1 MPGILQAFAMSLLP
15 IRMLVA
21 DDSRVVLRFFE
32 DVIAE
37 SRFPIELVT
46 AQTGPECM
54 TFLEQGDIGLAFID
68 VHMPE
73 MSGLEALGR
82 ARFNGNKTFVTLMS
96 SRSDAPRLELAR
108 QLRVYEY
115 LIKPFTADDVS
126 AILKTYRRVATR
138 MHALIVDDSRT
149 MRLLVRRVLDRSIFR
164 LDVEEAGD
172 GTTALARVD
181 HDSFDLV
188 FLDYNMPGLNGI
200 ETLERVLARD
210 PEAKV
215 IMISAERDEEH
226 VRQAEQIGAS
236 AFLYKPFF
244 RADVD
249 RALHRALGL
258 KLPGLAAPPGQPHGP
273 KPVLICP
280 SNPDDEEIGLYDV
293 EDSLDWSRPDSEF
306 AAPAAKE
313 PAADR

>member
-1 MPGILQAFAMSLLP
+1 MSLLP

-21 DDSRVVLRFFE
+21 DASPAVARFFE
-32 DVIAE
+32 DVVAD

-96 SRSDAPRLELAR
+96 SRADAPRFDLAR

-126 AILKTYRRVATR
+126 AILKTYQRVVAR

-149 MRLLVRRVLDRSIFR
+149 MRLLVRRVLERSIFR
-164 LDVEEAGD
+164 LHVEEAGD
-172 GTTALARVD
+172 GTTALARFG
-181 HDSFDLV
+181 HETFDLV
-188 FLDYNMPGLNGI
+188 FLDYNMPGLNGV

-210 PEAKV
+210 PGTRV
-215 IMISAERDEEH
+215 IMISAERDEAH
-226 VRQAEQIGAS
+226 VREAEELGAS

-258 KLPGLAAPPGQPHGP
+258 KMPGLAASPGQPHRIRR
-273 KPVLICP
+273 VLVCP
-280 SNPDDEEIGLYDV
+280 SNPEGEETDLHDV
-293 EDSLDWSRPDSEF
+293 EGSLDWSRPDPDVVV
-306 AAPAAKE
+306 PAARE
-313 PAADR
+313 LLADK

>member
-1 MPGILQAFAMSLLP
+1 MSPLP

-21 DDSRVVLRFFE
+21 DDSRTVLRFFE
-32 DVIAE
+32 DVVAQ
-37 SRFPIELVT
+37 SPLPVELVT
-46 AQTGPECM
+46 AQTGGECI
-54 TFLEQGDIGLAFID
+54 TFLEQDNIGLAFID
-68 VHMPE
+68 VHMPD

-96 SRSDAPRLELAR
+96 TRVDAPRFELAR

-115 LIKPFTADDVS
+115 LIKPFTADDVTT
-126 AILKTYRRVATR
+126 ILKTYRRVATR
-138 MHALIVDDSRT
+138 MRALIVDDSRT
-149 MRLLVRRVLDRSIFR
+149 MRLLVRRVIERGIFR
-164 LDVEEAGD
+164 LEVEEASD
-172 GTTALARVD
+172 GKTALARFD

-200 ETLERVLARD
+200 ETLEQVLTRD
-210 PEAKV
+210 PGTKV

-226 VRQAEQIGAS
+226 VRQAEELGAS

-258 KLPGLAAPPGQPHGP
+258 KMPGLAGLTSHSI
-273 KPVLICP
+273 KRVLVCP
-280 SNPDDEEIGLYDV
+280 SDQDEEASEIHDV
-293 EDSLDWSRPDSEF
+293 ESWSELDSVAIAL
-306 AAPAAKE
+306 AAKE
-313 PAADR
+313 PLADK

>member
-1 MPGILQAFAMSLLP
+1 MSLMP

-21 DDSRVVLRFFE
+21 DDSRTVQRFFE
-32 DVIAE
+32 DVVAQ
-37 SRFPIELVT
+37 SSLPIELVS
-46 AQTGPECM
+46 AQSGRECM
-54 TFLEQGDIGLAFID
+54 MFLEQDNIGLAFID

-96 SRSDAPRLELAR
+96 TVVDAPRFELAR

-115 LIKPFTADDVS
+115 LVKPFTADDVT
-126 AILKTYRRVATR
+126 AILKTYQRVATKMR
-138 MHALIVDDSRT
+138 VLIVDDSRT
-149 MRLLVRRVLDRSIFR
+149 MRLLVRRVIERSIFR
-164 LDVEEAGD
+164 LDVEEASN
-172 GTTALARVD
+172 GTTALSRFD

-210 PEAKV
+210 PSTKV
-215 IMISAERDEEH
+215 IMFSAERDDEH
-226 VRQAEQIGAS
+226 VRQAAALGAS

-249 RALHRALGL
+249 RALHGALGL
-258 KLPGLAAPPGQPHGP
+258 KMPGLAALPSHHSI
-273 KPVLICP
+273 KRVLICP
-280 SNPDDEEIGLYDV
+280 SEQNEETSELHDV
-293 EDSLDWSRPDSEF
+293 EGWSELDSVAIAL
-306 AAPAAKE
+306 AAKE
-313 PAADR
+313 PVTSK